1 MEATTSQQA
10 FRFGPYVALSGLF
23 FTLAAYLIHRV
34 LQIGTRPASLPPGPP
49 TRPIWG
55 NIREIPAVHPH
66 LQYTAWAARY
76 GPLYSIMK
84 GNTPYLI
91 ISSAP
96 LAHELLNKRGQLT
109 AGRPAHR
116 LDLEGRG
123 NYVPA
128 MMSGPRWRAARK
140 MWHSILNVGAARCYL
155 PYQTLEASKLLVDVA
170 DDPTRLRRH
179 LERFS
184 NSVGMTMLNGLRVPS
199 AEDPGIREVV
209 DSLLEWGLLGMR
221 WGWLDDYAF
230 VWKLPYWAV
239 PGRPMAKVLTARH
252 EELVWRHWN
261 KTKELV
267 RTCTPLPNFIAAI
280 QEKLKGG
287 WEGISEREG
296 CEVANSL
303 LVAATDTTSSS
314 LNNWVA
320 AMALFP
326 EVQRKA
332 QEEID
337 RVVGPDRLPRDED
350 TIDLPYTRQVIQELQ
365 RWISVAP
372 LALPHATTAP
382 MQVGEWHIPAG
393 TVLVLNTY
401 AIHTDPTTYPEPREF
416 RPERWEGKLEMV
428 TSDEQVGARTDLFAF
443 GAGRRVCP
451 GQHLA
456 ERNLFFMVSYMLWA
470 FDIKKQKDD
479 AGREIDIDMDD
490 LRPGIVNTINP
501 YSVDVK
507 PRSAG
512 RLELVKANWAEQ
524 REKLLDANE
533 QWIQSP
539 EAVTSVMAK
548 TAK

>member
-1 MEATTSQQA
+1 METTTSQQA

-23 FTLAAYLIHRV
+23 FTLAAYLIHR
-34 LQIGTRPASLPPGPP
+34 
-49 TRPIWG
+49 
-55 NIREIPAVHPH
+55 IPAVHPH

-76 GPLYSIMK
+76 GPLYTIMK

-170 DDPTRLRRH
+170 DDPARLRRH

-184 NSVGMTMLNGLRVPS
+184 N
-199 AEDPGIREVV
+199 
-209 DSLLEWGLLGMR
+209 
-221 WGWLDDYAF
+221 
-230 VWKLPYWAV
+230 K
-239 PGRPMAKVLTARH
+239 
-252 EELVWRHWN
+252 
-261 KTKELV
+261 
-267 RTCTPLPNFIAAI
+267 
-280 QEKLKGG
+280 
-287 WEGISEREG
+287 
-296 CEVANSL
+296 
-303 LVAATDTTSSS
+303 
-314 LNNWVA
+314 
-320 AMALFP
+320 
-326 EVQRKA
+326 
-332 QEEID
+332 ID

-350 TIDLPYTRQVIQELQ
+350 AVDLPYTRQVIQELQ

-401 AIHTDPTTYPEPREF
+401 AIHTDPATYPEPREF

-479 AGREIDIDMDD
+479 GGREIDIDMDD